1 MLHRRSLPLYFS
13 GTAFLIFIIFLI
25 GILNRASWIQTTDQ
39 HVIAFVTRFHVDA
52 LKPILIAVTELG
64 NPSILIFLTLG
75 LAGVLL
81 IYRYRIAALFTASVG
96 AMMGILNIGIK
107 YLVQRPRPFIA
118 DPQIRALVQ
127 AGGFSFP
134 SGHSSGTMMFYGT
147 LILLAWTFVR
157 RPTIKWTITL
167 LAGVMIGLTGYSRIF
182 VRVHYPTDVF
192 AGFALGFALLMLSWW
207 YFSPYF
213 SRRHQRHEKSR

>member
-1 MLHRRSLPLYFS
+1 M
-13 GTAFLIFIIFLI
+13 IFIIFLI
-25 GILNRASWIQTTDQ
+25 GILNQASWIQTTDQ

-52 LKPILIAVTELG
+52 LKPILIVITELG

-118 DPQIRALVQ
+118 DPQIRFGTGWRVQ
-127 AGGFSFP
+127 FS
-134 SGHSSGTMMFYGT
+134 
-147 LILLAWTFVR
+147 
-157 RPTIKWTITL
+157 KW
-167 LAGVMIGLTGYSRIF
+167 AFKR
-182 VRVHYPTDVF
+182 HDDV
-192 AGFALGFALLMLSWW
+192 LWNLDS
-207 YFSPYF
+207 FSMDF
-213 SRRHQRHEKSR
+213 CQATND